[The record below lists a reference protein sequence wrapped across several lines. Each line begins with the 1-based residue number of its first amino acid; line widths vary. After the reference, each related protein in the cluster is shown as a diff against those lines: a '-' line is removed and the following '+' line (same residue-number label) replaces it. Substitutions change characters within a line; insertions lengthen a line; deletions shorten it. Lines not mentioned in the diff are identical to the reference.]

1 MYSTNF
7 DASKVD
13 LHEIETL
20 TKWLQGKTGKAV
32 NVAQMIVV
40 TTDSAD
46 ISAGLDSFRD
56 AMNVQIGKGAN
67 GNGHKK
73 RGPKPKGAS
82 QDGVKKEPTRGP
94 HVRSIIVED
103 TGEKISRHELNKRLE
118 SKSIP
123 LGAQLRSPKYGV
135 ITVKQKTSNGDY
147 LVTNHLGDTV

>member
-13 LHEIETL
+13 LKEIKTL
-20 TKWLQGKTGKAV
+20 TEWLQIKTGQPV
-32 NVAQMIVV
+32 HVAQMIVV

-56 AMNVQIGKGAN
+56 AMNVKIGKGAN

-73 RGPKPKGAS
+73 RGRKPKSES

-94 HVRSIIVED
+94 GVRSIEVFPS
-103 TGEKISRHELNKRLE
+103 GEMISRFELNKRLKE
-118 SKSIP
+118 KTIAVHTR
-123 LGAQLRSPKYGV
+123 LHSPK
-135 ITVKQKTSNGDY
+135 
-147 LVTNHLGDTV
+147 LGDIFVHRVGENLIVRNLQGELV

>member
-20 TKWLQGKTGKAV
+20 TKWLQGKTGQQV
-32 NVAQMIVV
+32 TVAQMIVV

-56 AMNVQIGKGAN
+56 AMNVKIGKGVN

-73 RGPKPKGAS
+73 RGRKPKGMS
-82 QDGVKKEPTRGP
+82 QGGAVKKEPTRGP
-94 HVRSIIVED
+94 HVRSIEVFPG
-103 TGEKISRHELNKRLE
+103 GEMISRFELNKRLVE
-118 SKSIP
+118 KTIEAGTRLHSPK
-123 LGAQLRSPKYGV
+123 LGAIWVHK
-135 ITVKQKTSNGDY
+135 
-147 LVTNHLGDTV
+147 LGENLIVRNTQGEQV

>member
-7 DASKVD
+7 DANKVD
-13 LHEIETL
+13 LKELETL
-20 TKWLQGKTGKAV
+20 TKWLQMKTGQPV
-32 NVAQMIVV
+32 HVAQMIVV

-73 RGPKPKGAS
+73 RGRKPKEAS

-94 HVRSIIVED
+94 HVRSIEVFPS
-103 TGEKISRHELNKRLE
+103 GEMISRFELNKRLSE
-118 SKSIP
+118 KTIAISTR
-123 LGAQLRSPKYGV
+123 LHSPK
-135 ITVKQKTSNGDY
+135 
-147 LVTNHLGDTV
+147 LGDIYVFEMDGELIVRNQQGEQV